1 MNCCADRSHHSLFRL
16 FLLSLFLFAVHCAD
30 EDGDEINPDDL
41 LGTWKVTTTGVTLT
55 FASGSEG
62 RTYIMRDPLRY
73 YHQILNPGDD
83 LLVQGY
89 WYVSGSSLYLEDEA
103 GPLACPPNDHRFVVL
118 LDDDKANMWLT
129 QLGGDECADRTR
141 VLEDYTWQRVDE
153 G

>member
-1 MNCCADRSHHSLFRL
+1 MNHRTERLTHSHLGL
-16 FLLSLFLFAVHCAD
+16 LLLSLLLFTIHCAD
-30 EDGDEINPDDL
+30 ENGDEINPDDL
-41 LGTWKVTTTGVTLT
+41 LGTWRVATTGVTLT
-55 FASGSEG
+55 FASGTEG
-62 RTYIMRDPLRY
+62 RTYVMRDPLRY

-118 LDDDKANMWLT
+118 LDDEKANMWLT
-129 QLGGDECADRTR
+129 QLGGDDCADRTR
-141 VLEDYTWQRVDE
+141 ALEDYTWQRVDE